1 MIPILPKESGY
12 NMADN
17 YEQGWIYC
25 LSNDSYEGQLKIG
38 ITMKEPDVRAK
49 QLYTT
54 GVPTAFTVEFAKKV
68 MFPAEKEKTIHKLLA
83 QYTERVN
90 PRREFFY
97 VSVDEVRT
105 FFELM
110 DGEWWNKEEV
120 EEDESEES
128 DEEVKDDSSIK
139 RKSECQNTGKK
150 GRGRD
155 MKKYFRDGLAI
166 RHIIGVTKIWEGVY
180 NEEQDS
186 ILSGGEIYN
195 SPSNFAKN
203 HYISERPN
211 RPNSNANGWKECEC
225 KIDGKW
231 VKAYNLP
238 TLK

>member
-1 MIPILPKESGY
+1 
-12 NMADN
+12 MADKS
-17 YEQGWIYC
+17 EQGWIYC

-68 MFPAEKEKTIHKLLA
+68 MSPAEKEKTIHKLLA

-90 PRREFFY
+90 PKREFFY

-110 DGEWWNKEEV
+110 DGEWWEKEEV
-120 EEDESEES
+120 EKNESEES
-128 DEEVKDDSSIK
+128 DEDVENDSYIK
-139 RKSECQNTGKK
+139 RKSECQNTEAKV

-155 MKKYFRDGLAI
+155 MKKYFRDGQSI
-166 RHIIGVTKIWEGVY
+166 RHVIGINKTWEGVY
-180 NEEQDS
+180 SFAKNGIS
-186 ILSGGEIYN
+186 FGGKIYN

-203 HYISERPN
+203 HYRSERPN
-211 RPNSNANGWKECEC
+211 RTHSNANGWLECEC
-225 KIDGKW
+225 KINGKW
-231 VKAYNLP
+231 VSTHDLP
-238 TLK
+238 SLN